1 MSLTKTLAWYGLA
14 VPAVFLLAF
23 ALLIGSSAKVTE
35 AAAPTIVN
43 VIIQEGA
50 DGSDDN
56 DSIVTA
62 TTSQQLHIIVDVDD
76 AGGGTTNETIV
87 TLTTSY
93 GTFSNGLSSVSIVC
107 AWDDPGGAVA
117 AANFDDNDAT
127 GADSAT
133 DVGISEGLGA
143 GHTGVYGATAEAAAA
158 DNEVGADNDQ
168 GCHGVDDWLLLPAN
182 ATVGSVVI
190 TATTLNGITNADVLL
205 ITAATAATKVAKS
218 FKLTSDATVI
228 SGGITTV
235 ASPDNESVIT
245 VTTKD
250 VDGKTSTAWTGN
262 VQLTTTTGQWNTAV
276 DCSGTALGTTTV
288 VTFSAATTG
297 TGNLCA
303 TTTAAATL
311 GTATITATDIAG
323 TLTAGTFSTPVN
335 GLASAITLTLSADL
349 NTSTVLLAT
358 ITANAVDAAG
368 LAAADATTV
377 TITAGPATVCSM
389 ASAVNAV
396 AMGKDSK
403 TTGTIVV
410 TGAEG
415 NCVIQAATGAVVSL
429 LAETVGP
436 AVAAVVPGAFTGTLP
451 GTGFAT
457 VTYTGTLAELKAS
470 LVAGCTSGAPVY
482 GSTVVGG
489 VGTLIPYF
497 STSSVAAV
505 NAAFEAAFT
514 GGLSS
519 TPLIAGN
526 CT

>member
-1 MSLTKTLAWYGLA
+1 LSLTKTLAWYGLA

-62 TTSQQLHIIVDVDD
+62 TTSQQLHIIADVDD
-76 AGGGTTNETIV
+76 AGGGATNETIV

-93 GTFSNGLSSVSIVC
+93 GTFSNGLSSVAIVC
-107 AWDDPGGAVA
+107 ALDDPGGVVA
-117 AANFDDNDAT
+117 AGGFDDNDIQGT
-127 GADSAT
+127 DSN
-133 DVGISEGLGA
+133 DLVGISEGLGGDGGIYNA
-143 GHTGVYGATAEAAAA
+143 AAEVAAA

-205 ITAATAATKVAKS
+205 ITSATAATKVAKS
-218 FKLTSDATVI
+218 FTLTTDATVI
-228 SGGITTV
+228 SGGTTTV
-235 ASPDNESVIT
+235 ASPDNESIIT
-245 VTTKD
+245 ITTKD

-288 VTFSAATTG
+288 VTFSAATAG

-415 NCVIQAATGAVVSL
+415 NCVIQAAVGSVVSL

-436 AVAAVVPGAFTGTLP
+436 AVAATVPGAFTGTLP

-457 VTYTGTLAELKAS
+457 VTYTGTIAELKAS

-497 STSSVAAV
+497 STTSLGAP
-505 NAAFEAAFT
+505 NAAFEAAFA
-514 GGLSS
+514 GGLSN

>member
-56 DSIVTA
+56 DSIASA
-62 TTSQQLHIIVDVDD
+62 TTAQQLHILVDVDD
-76 AGGGTTNETIV
+76 AGGGSTDETIV

-107 AWDDPGGAVA
+107 ALDDPGAAVA
-117 AANFDDNDAT
+117 AGGFDDNDAT

-133 DVGISEGLGA
+133 DVGISEGLGGDGGIYNA
-143 GHTGVYGATAEAAAA
+143 AAEAVAA

-168 GCHGVDDWLLLPAN
+168 GCQGVDDWLLLPAN
-182 ATVGSVVI
+182 AAVGSVVI

-205 ITAATAATKVAKS
+205 VTAATAATKAAKS
-218 FKLTSDATVI
+218 FKLTTDATVI

-245 VTTKD
+245 ITTKD
-250 VDGKTSTAWTGN
+250 VDGKTSSAWTGN
-262 VQLTTTTGQWNTAV
+262 VQLATTGGQWNTAN

-288 VTFSAATTG
+288 VTFSAATSG
-297 TGNLCA
+297 TANLCA
-303 TTTAAATL
+303 TTKATAVVE
-311 GTATITATDIAG
+311 TAVITATDIAG
-323 TLTAGTFSTPVN
+323 TLTAGTFTTPIA
-335 GLASAITLTLSADL
+335 GLAAGITLTLSADL
-349 NTSTVLLAT
+349 NTSTSLLAT
-358 ITANAVDAAG
+358 ITANAIDAAG
-368 LAAADATTV
+368 GAAADATTV

-389 ASAVNAV
+389 AAAVNAV

-403 TTGTIVV
+403 TTGTVVV

-415 NCVIQAATGAVVSL
+415 NCVIQAATGTVVAL

-436 AVAAVVPGAFTGTLP
+436 AVAPVVPGAFTGTLP

-505 NAAFEAAFT
+505 NAAFEAAFA

-526 CT
+526 CS